1 MSSGFSQV
9 IKASH
14 RALDDMKYE
23 IASELGLPVFQGSE
37 DYWGEIMTRDAGRV
51 GGQMTK
57 KLVAYAEMAL
67 SSQSATGTPNA
78 DQ

>member
-37 DYWGEIMTRDAGRV
+37 DYWGEVMTRDAGRV

-67 SSQSATGTPNA
+67 AQGSGSQNA
-78 DQ
+78 QQ

>member
-14 RALDDMKYE
+14 KALDDMKYE

-37 DYWGEIMTRDAGRV
+37 DYWGEIMTRDAGKV
-51 GGQMTK
+51 GGSMTR
-57 KLVAYAEMAL
+57 KLVAFAEMSLAR
-67 SSQSATGTPNA
+67 QSPPE
-78 DQ
+78 QP

>member
-37 DYWGEIMTRDAGRV
+37 DYWGEMMTRDAGRV

-67 SSQSATGTPNA
+67 SSPSSSGTQNTP
-78 DQ
+78 Q

>member
-23 IASELGLPVFQGSE
+23 IAAELGLPVMQGSE

-51 GGQMTK
+51 GGEITRRLVSLAQMS
-57 KLVAYAEMAL
+57 LAQQAQ
-67 SSQSATGTPNA
+67 SSTSGPSS
-78 DQ
+78 